1 MPDDVKAESAVE
13 TQAQQPT
20 SGTELTLLPPK
31 MGAITQGEVAPI
43 IPTTLEDAMRMAKFI
58 CAANLAP
65 ASYQDA
71 QKNPDPQKIVVGI
84 LKALE
89 VGMAPITGLSN
100 IAIINNRPCIW
111 GDGAMGLVQAK
122 GLIERFEE
130 TFEGDER
137 AAAPKEDQAGDV
149 DHTPGLRDFGDDYTA
164 ICRIWRRGQT
174 AAYEGRF
181 SVRDAKRAHLWG
193 NSKKI
198 PWIEHPKRMLKM
210 RARAF
215 ALRDGFADAL
225 AGLSIA
231 EEVQDLPTP
240 PAPAANTRFLDAEA
254 TEAPKDA
261 A

>member
-1 MPDDVKAESAVE
+1 
-13 TQAQQPT
+13 
-20 SGTELTLLPPK
+20 
-31 MGAITQGEVAPI
+31 MGAITQADIAPVV
-43 IPTTLEDAMRMAKFI
+43 PTTLEDAMRMAKFI
-58 CAANLAP
+58 CAANVAP
-65 ASYQDA
+65 AGYQDK
-71 QKNPDPQKIVVGI
+71 QGMPDPQKVVIGI

-111 GDGAMGLVQAK
+111 GDGAMALVQAK

-130 TFEGDER
+130 FFEGSEGVSGPR
-137 AAAPKEDQAGDV
+137 EDSTGEV
-149 DHTPGLRDFGDDYTA
+149 DHTPTIRDFYDEFTA
-164 ICRIWRRGQT
+164 VCRIWRRNQLT
-174 AAYEGRF
+174 PYEGRF

-193 NSKKI
+193 SSKKV

-225 AGLSIA
+225 AGLSIR
-231 EEVQDLPTP
+231 EEVEDLPP
-240 PAPAANTRFLDAEA
+240 
-254 TEAPKDA
+254 EAPERMGVAFLESVAPPKDKDA

>member
-1 MPDDVKAESAVE
+1 
-13 TQAQQPT
+13 
-20 SGTELTLLPPK
+20 

-65 ASYQDA
+65 AGYQDA
-71 QKNPDPQKIVVGI
+71 NKNPDPQKVVVGI

-89 VGMAPITGLSN
+89 VGMAPITGLAN

-111 GDGAMGLVQAK
+111 GDGAMALVQSK
-122 GLIERFEE
+122 GLIEQFTEH
-130 TFEGDER
+130 FEGAEK
-137 AAAPKEDQAGDV
+137 AAAAKEDQAGEV
-149 DHTPGLRDFGDDYTA
+149 DHTPTLRDFSDDYTA
-164 ICRIWRRGQT
+164 VCRIWRRGQST
-174 AAYEGRF
+174 PYEGKF

-193 NSKKI
+193 NGKKI

-225 AGLSIA
+225 AGLSIT
-231 EEVQDLPTP
+231 EEVQDMPAA
-240 PAPAANTRFLDAEA
+240 PAPAANIAFLDADA

>member
-1 MPDDVKAESAVE
+1 
-13 TQAQQPT
+13 
-20 SGTELTLLPPK
+20 
-31 MGAITQGEVAPI
+31 MGAITQAEISPI
-43 IPTTLEDAMRMAKFI
+43 IPSTLEDAMRMAKFI

-71 QKNPDPQKIVVGI
+71 HKNPDPQKIVVGI

-111 GDGAMGLVQAK
+111 GDGAMALVQAK
-122 GLIERFEE
+122 GLIDQFSEF
-130 TFEGDER
+130 FEGAEKS
-137 AAAPKEDQAGDV
+137 AGPVTDQAGDV
-149 DHTPGLRDFGDDYTA
+149 DHTPTIRDFSDDYTA
-164 ICRIWRRGQT
+164 VCRIWRKGQAT
-174 AAYEGRF
+174 PYEGRF

-193 NSKKI
+193 NGKKI

-210 RARAF
+210 RARGF

-225 AGLSIA
+225 SGLAIA
-231 EEVQDLPTP
+231 EEVQDMPS
-240 PAPAANTRFLDAEA
+240 APIPLTDTKFLDADA
-254 TEAPKDA
+254 AEAPKDA

>member
-1 MPDDVKAESAVE
+1 
-13 TQAQQPT
+13 
-20 SGTELTLLPPK
+20 
-31 MGAITQGEVAPI
+31 MGAITQGEIAPI
-43 IPTTLEDAMRMAKFI
+43 IPSTLEDAMRMAKFI

-71 QKNPDPQKIVVGI
+71 QKNADPQKIVVGI

-111 GDGAMGLVQAK
+111 GDGAMALVQSK
-122 GLIERFEE
+122 GLIEQFSEF
-130 TFEGDER
+130 FEGAEKS
-137 AAAPKEDQAGDV
+137 AGPVTDQTGEV
-149 DHTPGLRDFGDDYTA
+149 DHTPTIRDFSDDYTA
-164 ICRIWRRGQT
+164 VCRIWRRGQST
-174 AAYEGRF
+174 PYEGKF

-210 RARAF
+210 RARGF

-225 AGLSIA
+225 AGLAIA
-231 EEVQDLPTP
+231 EEVQDLPSGPIAVADTS
-240 PAPAANTRFLDAEA
+240 FLEADA

-261 A
+261 AA

>member
-1 MPDDVKAESAVE
+1 M
-13 TQAQQPT
+13 TI
-20 SGTELTLLPPK
+20 LPPK
-31 MGAITQGEVAPI
+31 MGAITQGEIAPI
-43 IPTTLEDAMRMAKFI
+43 IPSTLEDAMRMAKFI

-111 GDGAMGLVQAK
+111 GDGAMALVQAK
-122 GLIERFEE
+122 GLIDQFAEF
-130 TFEGDER
+130 FEGAEK
-137 AAAPKEDQAGDV
+137 AAAAKEDAAGEV
-149 DHTPGLRDFGDDYTA
+149 DHTPTIRDFSDDYTA
-164 ICRIWRRGQT
+164 VCRIWRRGQST
-174 AAYEGRF
+174 PYEGRF

-193 NSKKI
+193 NGKKI

-210 RARAF
+210 RARGF

-225 AGLSIA
+225 AGLAIA
-231 EEVQDLPTP
+231 EEVQDLPTGP
-240 PAPAANTRFLDAEA
+240 VAVTSTTFLDADA